1 MAIPLI
7 FKRIAIIIPFL
18 TQDKDGPVLKT
29 KKEDDYFLVTLLG
42 KMKNLKALLDDVFP
56 DVGFAIGERK
66 LEGVGADV
74 G

>member
-1 MAIPLI
+1 M
-7 FKRIAIIIPFL
+7 FR
-18 TQDKDGPVLKT
+18 GCEGS
-29 KKEDDYFLVTLLG
+29 KKKGAFGGAPLG